1 MSITFLIFY
10 IANAY
15 KIILIQFVV
24 CEAVTRYIV
33 THTDVDGVAAAALY
47 TYLTKESAVV
57 IFTEPYSLRKELYK
71 VYRKRPVKV
80 VVLDLSPNSDAIDF
94 IVGVIELLRERGG
107 STIWLDH
114 HVWEAEWAERLRGAG
129 AELYVDRSTCATGV
143 VAKYIKPSTNSV
155 DWRFVEELVKGVC
168 GADLWKFDHP
178 LSPFFMR
185 LVRRGDEDSW
195 RLYVYNTLA
204 KGIMQVREFEER
216 VAERFAEEVEE
227 LSKHMQVKVFEVNGI
242 RMAIVE
248 KNEKVEN
255 SILAA
260 RVMGFT
266 MADIVAVVDRSGKI
280 SLRSRGVNVRDLAL
294 ALGGGGHAQAAGAK
308 IAIPLSVK
316 LAGIFNN
323 KALIEYVEYML
334 KEHANYIKRL

>member
-1 MSITFLIFY
+1 
-10 IANAY
+10 
-15 KIILIQFVV
+15 
-24 CEAVTRYIV
+24 
-33 THTDVDGVAAAALY
+33 
-47 TYLTKESAVV
+47 
-57 IFTEPYSLRKELYK
+57 
-71 VYRKRPVKV
+71 
-80 VVLDLSPNSDAIDF
+80 
-94 IVGVIELLRERGG
+94 
-107 STIWLDH
+107 
-114 HVWEAEWAERLRGAG
+114 
-129 AELYVDRSTCATGV
+129 
-143 VAKYIKPSTNSV
+143 
-155 DWRFVEELVKGVC
+155 
-168 GADLWKFDHP
+168 
-178 LSPFFMR
+178 
-185 LVRRGDEDSW
+185 
-195 RLYVYNTLA
+195 
-204 KGIMQVREFEER
+204 
-216 VAERFAEEVEE
+216 
-227 LSKHMQVKVFEVNGI
+227 
-242 RMAIVE
+242 MAIVE